1 MQLFQITSPK
11 LRNKII
17 LLNYRKAISLS
28 LDIAPTHFFESL
40 DKLDCPREQSHGKR
54 STSFDL
60 YSLTLSRT
68 RRGSIVWNVKYPKC
82 RRALITSFDS
92 NAFTTA
98 LVLKSIFAYRVFV
111 SNIVCL
117 TTHPFSFYII

>member
-17 LLNYRKAISLS
+17 LLNYRKALICHWKSHLH
-28 LDIAPTHFFESL
+28 TSL

-82 RRALITSFDS
+82 RCALITSFDS